1 MNYRTEEVTKETLE
15 SECSDHYKYFITCK
29 HHLPSL
35 DVGLPFKVETSHVLG
50 QQLEQRITGSFSPQ
64 LVAFFFYLSS
74 VECEILQTRFYI
86 SKSNLHAICLL
97 YLTIFC
103 TSLFFVRINL
113 EI

>member
-35 DVGLPFKVETSHVLG
+35 AVGLPFKVETSHVLG

-64 LVAFFFYLSS
+64 LVAFFFFYPVLNVKSFKQGFIS
-74 VECEILQTRFYI
+74 QSQTCMPFVY
-86 SKSNLHAICLL
+86 
-97 YLTIFC
+97 C
-103 TSLFFVRINL
+103 TSLFFVPRYFLFVSI
-113 EI
+113 